1 MYAQSFS
8 QMHPACSKFGCTVE
22 QLKRKK
28 KKNENNNRNKVKF
41 AKAQTQ
47 IRKKVSFSN
56 NGDPDEVAHFDPP
69 PLSPHAVYPLVFK
82 VSKLYRALTI
92 LLFMQA

>member
-28 KKNENNNRNKVKF
+28 NENNSRNKVKF

-47 IRKKVSFSN
+47 IRKKSQYSN

-82 VSKLYRALTI
+82 VSKVYKAFTI